1 MAAPAVLATRR
12 CGENAVVSRS
22 LVTIDLGAVRH
33 NARTLARLLG
43 RSELWAVVKADG
55 YGHGASDVARES
67 DLVVRRRPEDE
78 DASLRVRGA

>member
-1 MAAPAVLATRR
+1 MPAVLAPRR

-55 YGHGASDVARES
+55 YGHGAA
-67 DLVVRRRPEDE
+67 
-78 DASLRVRGA
+78 DAVSYTHLTLPTN